1 MLDTTIKGL
10 HHVTAMTSSA
20 KKTYRFFTDI
30 LGLRLIKK
38 TVNQDDIE
46 TYHLYFTDDLGS
58 PGTDMTFFA
67 FPGVG
72 KGTKGTNTISRTGFR
87 VPSDASL
94 EYWRERFEEYD
105 VAHGEIRSRFGKR
118 YLEFHDFDNQLMQLV
133 SDETNHGMAGGT
145 PWKKS
150 NVAPEHAIL
159 GLGPVVVTVSELEP
173 FTETLTQV
181 LGFKETLPAED
192 SLHHFEVGEG
202 GNGATLLV
210 DHQPDLPPA
219 LEGYGNVH
227 HLALRVADQAALR
240 HWIDCLNEGNF
251 RNSGFVDRF
260 YFQSEYFLAGPHIL
274 FELAT
279 DGPGFL
285 QDETYEKAGEILSLP
300 PDFEEK
306 RQEIEEYVRPF
317 DTSDANTQRK

>member
-1 MLDTTIKGL
+1 ML
-10 HHVTAMTSSA
+10 
-20 KKTYRFFTDI
+20 
-30 LGLRLIKK
+30 
-38 TVNQDDIE
+38 
-46 TYHLYFTDDLGS
+46 
-58 PGTDMTFFA
+58 
-67 FPGVG
+67 
-72 KGTKGTNTISRTGFR
+72 FR
-87 VPSDASL
+87 SPSDASL
-94 EYWRERFEEYD
+94 EYWRKRFEEYE

-227 HLALRVADQAALR
+227 HLAWLRRRRRTDPRPAQPCPQAGFAGCVVLPLA
-240 HWIDCLNEGNF
+240 CLQGQAF
-251 RNSGFVDRF
+251 AR
-260 YFQSEYFLAGPHIL
+260 P
-274 FELAT
+274 
-279 DGPGFL
+279 DG
-285 QDETYEKAGEILSLP
+285 
-300 PDFEEK
+300 
-306 RQEIEEYVRPF
+306 R
-317 DTSDANTQRK
+317 